1 MRLELDWLRSWVAV
15 VETGGFARA
24 GDLIHLSQPRVSV
37 HVAQLESELGYALLD
52 RAYRPVELTDD
63 GRRFLPHARAVLA
76 SVDSALADIS
86 YSLATDRTRLTIAS
100 YPSASS
106 KYLPG
111 LLRRVGSAHPDHS
124 IAVIDSDIRGI
135 EECLFQRRA
144 DIAIRP
150 LAPAPKDPRLSVSP
164 IWREDF
170 AVLVPN
176 GHPLLECDSV
186 TLDTLLAFRLISIG
200 SPKDPVGLGDELSA
214 VLASIGLTHED
225 GLVVHEPSTLAALAR
240 AGEGVGVINQLAGS
254 IVRMDGLK
262 QVPLRDRRMYRDV
275 GVWWRNDLPISAG
288 ARAVLEAVPHAPIPA
303 HTIPSGVVTEAIA
316 S

>member
-24 GDLIHLSQPRVSV
+24 GTLIHLSQPRVSA
-37 HVAQLESELGYALLD
+37 HVAQLENELGYTLLD
-52 RAYRPVELTDD
+52 RAYRPVELTDN

-76 SVDSALADIS
+76 SVDSALADVRD
-86 YSLATDRTRLTIAS
+86 SLATDRSRLTIAS

-111 LLRRVGSAHPDHS
+111 LLRRVGGVHPDLS

-135 EECLFQRRA
+135 EECLAQRRVEV
-144 DIAIRP
+144 AIRP
-150 LAPAPKDPRLSVSP
+150 LAPAPSDPRLSVSP

-170 AVLVPN
+170 AVLVPI
-176 GHPLLECDSV
+176 GHPLLQCDEV
-186 TLDTLLAFRLISIG
+186 TLDTLLAFRLITIG
-200 SPKDPVGLGDELSA
+200 SPKDPVGLGDEVSA
-214 VLASIGLTHED
+214 VLASVGLTHRD

-240 AGEGVGVINQLAGS
+240 AGEGVGVINQLAAS
-254 IVRMDGLK
+254 IVQMDGLVH
-262 QVPLRDRRMYRDV
+262 VPLRDSRMYRGV
-275 GVWWRNDLPISAG
+275 GVWWRNDLPLSKG
-288 ARAVLEAVPHAPIPA
+288 ARAFLDAVPHSPIPA
-303 HTIPSGVVTEAIA
+303 GTVPAEEVEAAIA